1 MGRPGHSLVNKN
13 GGGNKGTPRA
23 ESPGRRGRKP
33 SGAGCDQASLALAQ
47 RTSVP
52 LDPASLRPLPST
64 PALSGV
70 LETLAFFRDPDF
82 ARSRFERYGDVYE
95 TSLLGQ
101 RTVFIRGD
109 QAISDL
115 FAQGD
120 AVAGWWPDSV
130 RELLGP
136 LSLANRNGADHKARR
151 RVVGQLFASAALK
164 RYGPTIVALVN
175 GLNQELI
182 EANESVALVPKLR
195 RFAFSVIAST
205 VLGLDPV
212 DRDALFVD
220 FETWCQGLFSLPVA
234 LLGSPYAR
242 ARQARQRLLRRL
254 GAVLNKAQAAMASGA
269 AIAAGGLDLLAGGLD
284 EAGLPLSDDDVAEQL
299 LLLLFAGYETTAS
312 ALSCLFLTLLQ
323 HPAELNW
330 LMEELNTLSWPPE
343 EGEIGAAT
351 DALRA
356 PRLDAVVKEVM
367 RLTPPVGG
375 FFRITREP
383 IALAGV
389 LVPADR
395 VVQVSIAASQ
405 RHGDDT
411 EDLALF
417 RPQRHLAG
425 DTTVTLLPYGGGER
439 ACLGKALAELEI
451 RLLAVG
457 LLKQLTLELKPDQDL
472 TLKIIPSPS
481 PADGLQVRAFP
492 RSS

>member
-1 MGRPGHSLVNKN
+1 L
-13 GGGNKGTPRA
+13 
-23 ESPGRRGRKP
+23 
-33 SGAGCDQASLALAQ
+33 AGFQVTL
-47 RTSVP
+47 VP
-52 LDPASLRPLPST
+52 LDPATLQPLPST

-101 RTVFIRGD
+101 RTVFIRGG

-115 FAQGD
+115 FAQSD
-120 AVAGWWPDSV
+120 AVQGWWPDSV

-164 RYGPTIVALVN
+164 RYSPTIVALVN
-175 GLNQELI
+175 ELSQELI
-182 EANESVALVPKLR
+182 ASEAPVGLVPKLR

-205 VLGLDPV
+205 VLGLEPV

-234 LLGSPYAR
+234 LPGSPYAR
-242 ARQARQRLLRRL
+242 ARGARQRLLRRL
-254 GAVLNKAQAAMASGA
+254 GAVLKKAQAAMGA
-269 AIAAGGLDLLAGGLD
+269 GAPLAAGGLDLLAGGLD
-284 EAGLPLSDDDVAEQL
+284 EAGLPLGDDDVAEQL

-312 ALSCLFLTLLQ
+312 ALSCLLLTLLQ
-323 HPAELNW
+323 HPAELAW
-330 LMEELNTLSWPPE
+330 LQEELDVLPWPPE
-343 EGEIGAAT
+343 EGESGSVT

-375 FFRITREP
+375 FFRRTREP

-405 RHGDDT
+405 RHGADPV
-411 EDLALF
+411 DLAIF
-417 RPQRHLAG
+417 RPQRHLDG
-425 DTTVTLLPYGGGER
+425 DCDATLLPYGGGER
-439 ACLGKALAELEI
+439 VCLGKALAELEI

-457 LLKQLTLELKPDQDL
+457 LLQQLTLELEANQDL

-481 PADGLQVRAFP
+481 PADGLLVRAHS
-492 RSS
+492 RAS

>member
-1 MGRPGHSLVNKN
+1 VSDARRR
-13 GGGNKGTPRA
+13 TAFPRQTGSA
-23 ESPGRRGRKP
+23 DGLGLAPWL
-33 SGAGCDQASLALAQ
+33 SGAGQDPPSLALVHV
-47 RTSVP
+47 SLVP
-52 LDPASLRPLPST
+52 LDPANLRPLPRT

-70 LETLAFFRDPDF
+70 LETLDFFRDPDF

-101 RTVFIRGD
+101 RTVFIRGS
-109 QAISDL
+109 QAIGDL

-120 AVAGWWPDSV
+120 AVEGWWPGSV
-130 RELLGP
+130 RVLLGP
-136 LSLANRNGADHKARR
+136 LSLANRNGTDHKARR

-164 RYGPTIVALVN
+164 RYSPTIVALVN
-175 GLNQELI
+175 ALSQELI
-182 EANESVALVPKLR
+182 ASDGPVALVPRLR

-212 DRDALFVD
+212 DREALFVD

-234 LLGSPYAR
+234 VPGSPYAR

-254 GAVLNKAQAAMASGA
+254 GAVLKKAQAAMASGA
-269 AIAAGGLDLLAGGLD
+269 PIAAGGLDLLAGGLD
-284 EAGLPLSDDDVAEQL
+284 EAGLPLGDDDVAEQL

-323 HPAELNW
+323 HPAELDW
-330 LMEELNTLSWPPE
+330 LLEELDTLSWPPQ
-343 EGEIGAAT
+343 EGEAGAAI
-351 DALRA
+351 DPLRA

-375 FFRITREP
+375 FFRRTREP

-405 RHGDDT
+405 RHGADM
-411 EDLALF
+411 EDLARF
-417 RPQRHLAG
+417 RPQRHLTG
-425 DTTVTLLPYGGGER
+425 HTTAPLLPYGGGER
-439 ACLGKALAELEI
+439 VCLGKALAELEI

-457 LLKQLTLELKPDQDL
+457 LLKQVTLALKADQDL
-472 TLKIIPSPS
+472 TLKVIPSPS
-481 PADGLQVRAFP
+481 PADGLQVRGDP
-492 RSS
+492 RAS